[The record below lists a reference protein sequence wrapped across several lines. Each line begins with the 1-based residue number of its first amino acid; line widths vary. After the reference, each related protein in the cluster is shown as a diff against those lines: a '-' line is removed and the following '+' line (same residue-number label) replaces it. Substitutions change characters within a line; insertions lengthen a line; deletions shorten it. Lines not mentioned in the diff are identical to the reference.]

1 MKAAFSVFCVF
12 MAGVALTGCS
22 WFSSEEPSGTPAE
35 GQQQVQAVP
44 VSAVRSIEVGRSR
57 DGIVVSAFGT
67 APGLGY
73 GGARLIPRRD
83 GKPNR
88 EGFLEFDFVAAPPDP
103 GFELPTGT
111 LEARAIRADLAIE
124 GRDLENVRGIRVFA
138 ARNGVQFVFTFG

>member
-12 MAGVALTGCS
+12 MVGIALTGCS
-22 WFSSEEPSGTPAE
+22 WFSSDEPSVTAADE
-35 GQQQVQAVP
+35 QQQVQAVP

-57 DGIVVSAFGT
+57 DGIVISAFGT

-88 EGFLEFDFVAAPPDP
+88 EGFLEFDFVAVPPDP
-103 GFELPTGT
+103 AFELPTGT
-111 LEARAIRADLAIE
+111 LEARSIRADLAIK
-124 GRDLENVRGIRVFA
+124 GRNLKNVRGIRVFSA
-138 ARNGVQFVFTFG
+138 QNGVQFVFTFG